1 MKVGGYMILFVL
13 LLSVG
18 AVSALWLTAYIEQ
31 RKKEIK
37 FEKMTLAQKK
47 VNETAVLLELSVE
60 RDTEIDMYA
69 IEQMWKYFSS
79 ISEVDGEEYSPHV
92 SFEIVSQ
99 RDDLKQTDTIIF
111 YLWVPRRFKDM
122 FKSRLKAVYPS
133 MVIEEV
139 DKDFMPEIKDG
150 VVRDN
155 RVFAMTNMGLNRH
168 YLYSLRRF
176 DSIKEHDPLQTLIS
190 SLAKVENKEQC
201 IVQILLKPITDEWK
215 EEAKDYLKEFD
226 LEGITPSSKMSKSDK
241 LKHHISATLLAAS
254 TFVFDIFTK
263 SSKEIIDKYND
274 LYAIDE
280 TVDKSKVENAE
291 IQNIADKIDS
301 VGYSVEIRV
310 LVATPLGRRRAEDK
324 LDEICSS
331 FRELDGDNRIIR
343 KPVSNALEFVKNFRD
358 RWYPVGLD
366 NDILSARELST
377 LCHYPNMSKTITLKT
392 ITTKIVETPP
402 GLSTENLLGFGYRN
416 GMKVPVGIDNEARF
430 RHVWIGGQTGTGKST
445 IMENMIIN
453 DIHNNQGLLFIDP
466 HGESAIHAIEW
477 CSTARKDIY
486 YLNVADTTNPPSIN
500 MFEIFST
507 DPEGREHEKAQ
518 VCESFIVI
526 FKRVFGSAS
535 IGPNTEDIL
544 RNAAYA
550 VLEHPDGASI
560 LDIYLMLTSDSYRKK
575 IMPFLSDKPAL
586 KIYWEENFAMMVKDV
601 RFQQQNLNAPLNKLR
616 RFINDPILANMLCPK
631 KSTINI
637 KQAMDTG
644 SVLLVN
650 LSKGRLGELTANIIG
665 SILVSQVQIATMMRS
680 GVPEYKL
687 TPFFLYI
694 DEFENFIGGEG
705 GGKAFESI
713 LSEARKYR
721 LGLIIANQYM
731 AQLEAG
737 GGGEV
742 KAAIFGNCGTTGVY
756 RVGTQ
761 DAVELEREFYNDG
774 KGFSKADLV
783 STEKYT
789 MAIRL
794 MNNGRKS
801 DPFTLFVNPPPKPHE
816 TANPK
821 EIARYSREMLSLPK
835 KVAELEIIQTMR
847 KYSDMNS
854 SE

>member
-1 MKVGGYMILFVL
+1 MVLFTL
-13 LLSVG
+13 LTISG
-18 AVSALWLTAYIEQ
+18 AIGSLWAIEFFKQ
-31 RKKEIK
+31 RQKEAELKKKE
-37 FEKMTLAQKK
+37 LAQKK
-47 VNETAVLLELSVE
+47 VNETGVLLELSVE
-60 RDTEIDMYA
+60 RDTEIDLYA

-79 ISEVDGEEYSPHV
+79 ISEVDDDSFHPHV

-99 RDDLKQTDTIIF
+99 RDDFNQTDKIVF

-122 FKSRLKAVYPS
+122 FTSRLKSIYPS
-133 MVIEEV
+133 MIV
-139 DKDFMPEIKDG
+139 DECKEDYMPTVSDG
-150 VVRDN
+150 KINDN
-155 RVFAMTNMGLNRH
+155 RVFSMTNMGLNRH
-168 YLYSLRRF
+168 YVYSLRRF
-176 DSIKEHDPLQTLIS
+176 DSIKESDPLQTLIS
-190 SLAKVENKEQC
+190 SLAKVENKEKC
-201 IVQILLKPITDEWK
+201 IVQILLKPITDDWK
-215 EEAKDYLKEFD
+215 EEAKSYLKDFD
-226 LEGITPSSKMSKSDK
+226 LEGVLPETKISSADK
-241 LKHHISATLLAAS
+241 IKHYLKTTLFSAS
-254 TFVFDIFTK
+254 GFIFDLFTK
-263 SSKEIIDKYND
+263 SSSDIVDKYED
-274 LYAIDE
+274 LYKLDK
-280 TVDKSKVENAE
+280 TVDISKVENAE
-291 IQNIADKIDS
+291 IQHIAEKIDS
-301 VGYSVEIRV
+301 VGYSVEIRIM
-310 LVATPLGRRRAEDK
+310 VATPLGRQRAFDK

-331 FRELDGDNRIIR
+331 FRELDGDNRIIK
-343 KPVSNALEFVKNFRD
+343 KPVSDPIEFVNYCKN

-486 YLNVADTTNPPSIN
+486 YLNVADILNPPSIN

-507 DPEGREHEKAQ
+507 DPDSREHEKSQ
-518 VCESFIVI
+518 VVESFIVI

-550 VLEHPDGASI
+550 VLEHPEGASL

-575 IMPFLSDKPAL
+575 IIPFLSDKPAL
-586 KIYWEENFAMMVKDV
+586 KIYWENNFAMMVKDV

-637 KQAMDTG
+637 KQVMDTG

-665 SILVSQVQIATMMRS
+665 SILVSQVQISTMMRS

-801 DPFTLFVNPPPKPHE
+801 DPFTLFVNPPPKPHP
-816 TANPK
+816 TSNPK
-821 EIARYSREMLSLPK
+821 EIARYSREMLSIPK
-835 KVAELEIIQTMR
+835 KEAEIEIIQTMR
-847 KYSDMNS
+847 RYEENS
-854 SE
+854 SNE

>member
-1 MKVGGYMILFVL
+1 MFLFLMLVVVGG
-13 LLSVG
+13 
-18 AVSALWLTAYIEQ
+18 VSILWLIAFIQQRQKEIEFEKKEEAQ
-31 RKKEIK
+31 RK
-37 FEKMTLAQKK
+37 
-47 VNETAVLLELSVE
+47 VNQTGVLLELSVE
-60 RDTEIDMYA
+60 RDTEIDLYA

-79 ISEVDGEEYSPHV
+79 ISELDNDIYQPHV
-92 SFEIVSQ
+92 SFEIVSH
-99 RDDLKQTDTIIF
+99 RDDLKQTDSIVF
-111 YLWVPRRFKDM
+111 YLWVPRRFKEM
-122 FKSRLKAVYPS
+122 FKSRLKSIYPS
-133 MVIEEV
+133 MIVEEISTDYIPEVIN
-139 DKDFMPEIKDG
+139 DK
-150 VVRDN
+150 VSDN
-155 RVFAMTNMGLNRH
+155 RVFSMTNMGLNRH
-168 YLYSLRRF
+168 YVYSLRRF
-176 DSIKEHDPLQTLIS
+176 DSIKESDPLQTLIS

-201 IVQILLKPITDEWK
+201 VVQILLKPITDEWK
-215 EEAKDYLKEFD
+215 EEANDYLKEFD
-226 LEGITPSSKMSKSDK
+226 LEGITPSSKLSTTDK
-241 LKHHISATLLAAS
+241 AKHYAKAFILSLS
-254 TFVFDIFTK
+254 TFIFDIFTK
-263 SSKEIIDKYND
+263 NSKDIADKHSK
-274 LYAIDE
+274 LYELDE

-291 IQNIADKIDS
+291 IQNIAEKIDS

-310 LVATPLGRRRAEDK
+310 FVATPLGKQRAEDK

-331 FRELDGDNRIIR
+331 FRELDGDNRIVR
-343 KPVSNALEFVKNFRD
+343 KPVENPIQFMKYLKD
-358 RWYPVGLD
+358 RWYPVEVD

-416 GMKVPVGIDNEARF
+416 GMKVPVGIDNESRF

-445 IMENMIIN
+445 IMENMIVN

-466 HGESAIHAIEW
+466 HGESAIHVIEW

-486 YLNVADTTNPPSIN
+486 YLNVADITNPPSIN

-507 DPEGREHEKAQ
+507 EPEAREMEKAQ

-560 LDIYLMLTSDSYRKK
+560 LDIYLMLTSESYRKK
-575 IMPFLSDKPAL
+575 IIPFLSEKPAL
-586 KIYWEENFAMMVKDV
+586 KIYWENNFAMMVKDV

-680 GVPEYKL
+680 GLPEYKL

-713 LSEARKYR
+713 LSEARKYK

-761 DAVELEREFYNDG
+761 DSLELEKEFYNNG
-774 KGFSKADLV
+774 KGFSSSDLV
-783 STEKYT
+783 STEKFT

-835 KVAELEIIQTMR
+835 KVAEIEIIQTMK
-847 KYSDMNS
+847 KYEEGTS
-854 SE
+854 